1 MNGEPGTA
9 STIEATDPSEQYAG
23 WYRELLRYVHRLTGD
38 AHTAEDIAQES
49 LLRFVALGDT
59 RAVRNPRA
67 WLFRVATNLV
77 RDLARRHDTV
87 RRKPLPVDAD
97 APVRPD
103 QELARNEAIRSVR
116 AALARISPRD
126 RELLMM
132 RESGFRH
139 REIAE
144 VLGVK
149 TESVPTLAL
158 RALDRL
164 RTAYAEMNDE
174 ASR

>member
-1 MNGEPGTA
+1 
-9 STIEATDPSEQYAG
+9 
-23 WYRELLRYVHRLTGD
+23 
-38 AHTAEDIAQES
+38 
-49 LLRFVALGDT
+49 
-59 RAVRNPRA
+59 
-67 WLFRVATNLV
+67 
-77 RDLARRHDTV
+77 V